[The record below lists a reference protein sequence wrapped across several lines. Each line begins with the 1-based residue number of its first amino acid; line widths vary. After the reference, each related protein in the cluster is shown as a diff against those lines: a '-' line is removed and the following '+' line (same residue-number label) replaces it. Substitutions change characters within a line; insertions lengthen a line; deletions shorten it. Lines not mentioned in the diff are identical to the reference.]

1 MSTVGDQRFAQ
12 RVGIRQ
18 DHRMTPPAGPGQS
31 NVLKAHYER
40 IGTGPVAYLDET
52 YHLERD
58 GRRRFYV
65 MAAVVVLE
73 SDRDA
78 LRNELDDLVPD
89 GWWHTTDAL
98 RSDEGRDQAR
108 ALLETFRVPDETCV
122 VVDKVSVDTDD
133 KDGTRARGV
142 VLSRLLT
149 ALHTAEHGTHPPVAL
164 TVIEE
169 HRVARINN
177 FDRSVRA
184 KLITSGVIADSTT
197 LAAISPGSEHL
208 LWLPDLV
215 CSAYRQKTVHHRGD
229 LFDAIEELTHVTQ
242 LP

>member
-1 MSTVGDQRFAQ
+1 
-12 RVGIRQ
+12 
-18 DHRMTPPAGPGQS
+18 MTPPVGPGQR

-52 YHLERD
+52 YHLEKD

-65 MAAVVVLE
+65 IAAVVVLE
-73 SDRDA
+73 RDRDP
-78 LRNELDDLVPD
+78 LRNELDGLVPT
-89 GWWHTTDAL
+89 GWWHTTDEL
-98 RSDEGRDQAR
+98 RTEEGRHRAR
-108 ALLETFRVPDETCV
+108 ALLETFRIPDETCV
-122 VVDKVSVDTDD
+122 IVDKVSVDEDDD
-133 KDGTRARGV
+133 KEGTRARGA
-142 VLSRLLT
+142 VLGRLLT
-149 ALHTAEHGTHPPVAL
+149 ALHTSEHGTHPPVGL

-184 KLITSGVIADSTT
+184 KLIATGAIAESMT
-197 LAAISPGSEHL
+197 LAAVSPGSEHL

-215 CSAYRQKTVHHRGD
+215 CSAYRQKTVLRRHD
-229 LFDAIEELTHVTQ
+229 LFETIQNLAHVVQ